1 MHAFLN
7 TLVLAMASP
16 TAGTGAQGQS
26 AGWQGMMV
34 SLMPMVLIFV
44 IMYFLLIRPQ
54 QKKAREHQELLNQLK
69 AGDRVVTTGG
79 LYGTI
84 TAVHERT
91 FLVKVADNVVVEVSR
106 AAVTTVLGK
115 DAA

>member
-16 TAGTGAQGQS
+16 TAGTGAQGS

-106 AAVTTVLGK
+106 AAVTNVLGK

>member
-1 MHAFLN
+1 MHDFLN
-7 TLVLAMASP
+7 TLMLAMASP
-16 TAGTGAQGQS
+16 TAGS
-26 AGWQGMMV
+26 AGAGASSSWQGTVAGFMPFV
-34 SLMPMVLIFV
+34 LMIV

-69 AGDRVVTTGG
+69 AGDRIVTNGG

-106 AAVTTVLGK
+106 VAVTTVLGK

>member
-7 TLVLAMASP
+7 TVWLAMASP
-16 TAGTGAQGQS
+16 AAGSGASAQP
-26 AGWQGMMV
+26 AGWQGMLV
-34 SLMPMVLIFV
+34 SLMPMILIFV

-69 AGDRVVTTGG
+69 TGDRVVTTGG

-106 AAVTTVLGK
+106 VAVTTVLGK
-115 DAA
+115 EAA